1 MDLHLH
7 LLWLM
12 FIEEGIMV
20 TMGIMAIMGIMGGT
34 TEGTTEGI
42 IADLLYN
49 HFTSNDMKI
58 DITE

>member
-12 FIEEGIMV
+12 FIGEGIMV
-20 TMGIMAIMGIMGGT
+20 TMGIMGIMGGT

>member
-12 FIEEGIMV
+12 FIGEGIMV
-20 TMGIMAIMGIMGGT
+20 TMGIMVIMAIMGIMGGT
-34 TEGTTEGI
+34 TEGI
-42 IADLLYN
+42 IVDLLYN
-49 HFTSNDMKI
+49 HSTSNNMKI